1 MTAKHKN
8 QQPDLKARQLR
19 PSLEHSFFQ
28 LLPEG
33 TVQSFA
39 TFPTMVRDARIA
51 MPALVADNV
60 QVRATGEARIA
71 VPRVRFP
78 ALGADQALL

>member
-1 MTAKHKN
+1 
-8 QQPDLKARQLR
+8 LKTRQLR
-19 PSLEHSFFQ
+19 PPLEHPFFQ

-39 TFPTMVRDARIA
+39 TFTTMVRDARIA
-51 MPALVADNV
+51 MSALVAGNV

-78 ALGADQALL
+78 ALGAEQALV